1 MPEMPR
7 PEHPRPDWH
16 RPNWLNLNGSWRF
29 TFDPHNRGEHERW
42 YRVPHPTLG
51 PRDRGIEDP
60 FGDCIVVP
68 FPWESPMSGVH
79 DPEYLGVG
87 WYQRIIEVPASWAG
101 QGATWRFHP
110 WLCFGAIDWEARI
123 WLDGRLVAEH
133 VGGYTPFE
141 VDLARFLVPG
151 RSATL
156 TVRACDHSDAT
167 TPVGK
172 QTRRWYTHSSG
183 IWQTVHLEGRPA
195 VHVASARVVTPLS
208 PQAHAAFTIEVET
221 AELLAGDTV
230 TVEVTSPDRLFPAA
244 HATLAASGD
253 RSRARVTIPVMPEG
267 PRLWSPDD
275 PFLYH
280 ATITCRT
287 QASPAHSPLSRDGG
301 GEGGVGASGVGEADV
316 VRTYFGLREV
326 RIAHLDDR
334 ALEVIHLNGSP
345 IYLRGALD
353 QAFHPDGVHAYP
365 SDEAIR
371 ADLQAAKDLGLNML
385 RCHIKINDPRYYYW
399 ADVLGVTIFYDLPC
413 TIVDGPSARRNWEAT
428 FREALA
434 RDANHP
440 SIIAWI
446 LFNETWGLER
456 HDEEDGWGWVE
467 SMFHLCKELDPTRIV
482 EDNSPCLY
490 DHVTSDINTWH
501 FYITAW
507 DRARAHVQRVVDQT
521 YPGSGFNY
529 VGGKFGGTAA
539 RFVQGTAPLLNSEYA
554 GLSARQGE
562 KDIAHTFRYLTTDL
576 RRHEAISGYV
586 YTELTDVE
594 WEHNGLVN
602 YDRTAK
608 VFGYDHAFPGM
619 SVSDVNGADVVGFD
633 APPFRWVG
641 AGEQVHLPAFVSHW
655 ADAPVYGARVHWAV
669 DVAGTDGQHVREYAA
684 GSVPLRLRRFGVTD
698 AGTIAIVVPTESP
711 GGILTVRLWLED
723 DSGAVRARNYTQL
736 GIGSVPTTTEPGGR
750 TPHAP
755 VATAGRVTTWRPRPA
770 AFTDASWPEPRVAP
784 DGQKLGAPG
793 AGWVEYA
800 LALPADLHVG
810 VDASMVVRF
819 EAGSRTALQRRG
831 WHDIRYFQPTDY
843 PQTRP
848 TSKASQIDISVE
860 GVHAG
865 SVTAHGD
872 YADARGI
879 LSLAALPEW
888 EYGSAGTVLEVSIHG
903 DTLVQVLRGAS
914 DGVIRVRLTVPPGM
928 YGNGL
933 NLYGAGRGGSPV
945 PFTIQLDSGR

>member
-87 WYQRIIEVPASWAG
+87 WYQRIVEVPASWAG

-831 WHDIRYFQPTDY
+831 WHDTRYFQPTDY